1 MLQDFIIQKVG
12 LIIITNLYRFID
24 ILITLPIGLKLLDIK
39 INNKRELQNIV
50 INDYADIDYKDL
62 VKIYR
67 ECRKEQYCFL
77 TIDTMIPASDP
88 LRFRKDFF
96 HSYKND
102 HSWSN

>member
-1 MLQDFIIQKVG
+1 MLQDFIIQKAG
-12 LIIITNLYRFID
+12 LIIIINLYRFID
-24 ILITLPIGLKLLDIK
+24 ILITLPVGLKLVDIK

-50 INDYADIDYKDL
+50 INDYADIDYNDFG
-62 VKIYR
+62 KISR
-67 ECRKEQYCFL
+67 ECTKEQYCFL
-77 TIDTMIPASDP
+77 TIDTTIPASDP

>member
-39 INNKRELQNIV
+39 INNKR
-50 INDYADIDYKDL
+50 DIDYKDF
-62 VKIYR
+62 VKISR
-67 ECRKEQYCFL
+67 ECTKEQCCFL
-77 TIDTMIPASDP
+77 TIDTTIPASDP

>member
-24 ILITLPIGLKLLDIK
+24 ILITLPVGLKLLDIK
-39 INNKRELQNIV
+39 INNER
-50 INDYADIDYKDL
+50 DIDYKDF
-62 VKIYR
+62 VKISR
-67 ECRKEQYCFL
+67 ECTKEQYCFL
-77 TIDTMIPASDP
+77 TIDTTIPASDP

>member
-12 LIIITNLYRFID
+12 LIIITNLYRFIN

-50 INDYADIDYKDL
+50 INDYADIDYKDF
-62 VKIYR
+62 VKISR
-67 ECRKEQYCFL
+67 ECTKEQYCFL